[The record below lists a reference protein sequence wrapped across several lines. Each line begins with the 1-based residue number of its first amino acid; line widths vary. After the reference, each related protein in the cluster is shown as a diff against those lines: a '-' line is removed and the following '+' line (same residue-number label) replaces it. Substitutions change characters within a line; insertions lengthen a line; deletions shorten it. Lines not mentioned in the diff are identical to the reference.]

1 MATSRAAR
9 IPTLIYGT
17 AWKKEKTRELVRQAL
32 VTGFRGVDTAAQPK
46 HYREDLVGQGIGDA
60 MKEAG
65 IKRQDLYIQTK
76 YTSVNGQDPSNMPYD
91 ATTSISEQVHASVAS
106 SLRHL
111 ASTAE
116 SPEETYIDCLVLHS
130 PLPTQSQTREAWQA
144 MESHVPQ
151 QVRSLGISNIYE
163 LPALMALYDMAS
175 IKPAVVQNRFYS
187 ATGYDRDIR
196 AFCRERGMIY
206 QSFWTLTGN
215 PDLLRSPP
223 VRHVAACLGVTAPVA
238 LYGLVLGLDRISI
251 LDGTTNAGHMK
262 ADLDGVEAV
271 QLWLRE
277 RDQKQAAV
285 LDGFRSLLH

>member
-9 IPTLIYGT
+9 VPTLIYGT
-17 AWKKEKTRELVRQAL
+17 AWKKEKTRDLVRKAL

-46 HYREDLVGQGIGDA
+46 HYREELVGQGIGDA
-60 MKEAG
+60 MKEVG
-65 IKRQDLYIQTK
+65 IKRHDLYVQTK

-91 ATTSISEQVHASVAS
+91 ATASITEQVHASVAS
-106 SLRHL
+106 SLQHL

-116 SPEETYIDCLVLHS
+116 RPEEVYIDCLVLHS

-144 MESHVPQ
+144 MESHVPK

-163 LPALMALYDMAS
+163 LPALTALCNSAN

-196 AFCRERGMIY
+196 AFCGERGMIY

-223 VRHVAACLGVTAPVA
+223 VRHVAACLGITAPVA
-238 LYGLVLGLDRISI
+238 LYGLVLGLESISI
-251 LDGTTNAGHMK
+251 LDGTTDPGHMK

-271 QLWLRE
+271 QFWLRGS
-277 RDQKQAAV
+277 DHQQAEV
-285 LDGFRSLLH
+285 LDGFRNLLH